1 MGCILFLF
9 FPSWEKVIFQLPM
22 KNLITVQQ
30 YVSPCGVLLL
40 GALEGRLC
48 LCDWLESRCR
58 ARVEE
63 RVARLLQAEYRSGT
77 DDVLAMAA
85 RQLDEYFAGRRQ
97 EFDVPLLPVGTDFQ
111 LAVWRELLAIPY
123 GEVCTYAAQA
133 ERMGMPR
140 AVRAVAAANGQN
152 ALSLFIPCHRVVG
165 HGGRLTGYAGG
176 LEAKRFLLDLEAAH
190 VPQVR
195 ALNTGAAF

>member
-1 MGCILFLF
+1 
-9 FPSWEKVIFQLPM
+9 M
-22 KNLITVQQ
+22 KHSIIVQE
-30 YVSPCGVLLL
+30 YISPCGPLLL
-40 GALEGRLC
+40 GAAEGRLC
-48 LCDWLESRCR
+48 LCNWLASRCR
-58 ARVEE
+58 ARVEG
-63 RVARLLQAEYRSGT
+63 RVARLLQAEYRPGT
-77 DDVLAMAA
+77 DEILVRAA
-85 RQLDEYFAGRRQ
+85 CQLDEYFAGRRQ

-111 LAVWRELLAIPY
+111 LAVWRELLTIPY

-133 ERMGMPR
+133 ERMSMPR

-176 LEAKRFLLDLEAAH
+176 LEAKRFLLDLEAACI
-190 VPQVR
+190 PQVR

>member
-1 MGCILFLF
+1 
-9 FPSWEKVIFQLPM
+9 M

-40 GALEGRLC
+40 GSLEGRLC

-58 ARVEE
+58 VRVEE

-111 LAVWRELLAIPY
+111 LAVWRELLTIPY
-123 GEVCTYAAQA
+123 GEICTYAAQA
-133 ERMGMPR
+133 ERMSMPR

-176 LEAKRFLLDLEAAH
+176 LEAKRFLLDLEAARA
-190 VPQVR
+190 PQVR

>member
-40 GALEGRLC
+40 GALEDRLC

-77 DDVLAMAA
+77 DEVLAMAA

-111 LAVWRELLAIPY
+111 LSVWKELLTIPY
-123 GEVCTYAAQA
+123 SEVCTYTAQA

-176 LEAKRFLLDLEAAH
+176 LEAKRFLLDLEAARA
-190 VPQVR
+190 PQVR

>member
-1 MGCILFLF
+1 
-9 FPSWEKVIFQLPM
+9 
-22 KNLITVQQ
+22 
-30 YVSPCGVLLL
+30 
-40 GALEGRLC
+40 
-48 LCDWLESRCR
+48 
-58 ARVEE
+58 
-63 RVARLLQAEYRSGT
+63 
-77 DDVLAMAA
+77 MAA
-85 RQLDEYFAGRRQ
+85 RQLDEYFAGCRQ

-111 LAVWRELLAIPY
+111 LAVWRELLTIPY
-123 GEVCTYAAQA
+123 GEACTYTAQA